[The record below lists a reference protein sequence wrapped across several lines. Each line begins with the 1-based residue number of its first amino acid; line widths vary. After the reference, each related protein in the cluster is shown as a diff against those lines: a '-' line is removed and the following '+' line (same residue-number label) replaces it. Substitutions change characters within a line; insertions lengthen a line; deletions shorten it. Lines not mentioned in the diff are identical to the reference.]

1 MSEGA
6 IGLWGAGPRWEVL
19 NGRDGD
25 ASGTS
30 DDAMVMTRPGN
41 GADAPAPSGVA
52 GRAIDRRMGLP
63 GARAIL
69 GGLLVAVAGVCT
81 FVAWQH
87 ASGTAGES
95 YAVAARPIH
104 PGESLTADDIRLE
117 PIDLPARL
125 SAAAFTDAS
134 GIEGRVAL
142 GPIGDGELV
151 QLGQVSDPAPASPAA
166 ELSFS
171 IARDRAVDGRLR
183 SGDLVDVFVT
193 DDGGTTAVA
202 EGVQIV
208 DAVTHDGGSFG
219 TTGELTITVTIADP
233 ELREPLIQA
242 VREGEVT
249 LVRSTHLSREGG

>member
-1 MSEGA
+1 
-6 IGLWGAGPRWEVL
+6 VL
-19 NGRDGD
+19 NERNVGANGTSGD
-25 ASGTS
+25 AV
-30 DDAMVMTRPGN
+30 VMTRPRRGVEVPPP
-41 GADAPAPSGVA
+41 GGVA
-52 GRAIDRRMGLP
+52 RRTIDPRMGLP
-63 GARAIL
+63 GARAIV

-81 FVAWQH
+81 FVAWQR
-87 ASGTAGES
+87 ASGSADEA

-104 PGESLTADDIRLE
+104 PGEPLTADDIRFE
-117 PIDLPARL
+117 PIDLPAGL

-151 QLGQVSDPAPASPAA
+151 QLGQVSDPGRASPAA
-166 ELSFS
+166 ELSFA

-208 DAVTHDGGSFG
+208 DAATHDGGSFG
-219 TTGELTITVTIADP
+219 TSGELTITVTISDP
-233 ELREPLIQA
+233 ALREPLIQA

-249 LVRSTHLSREGG
+249 LVRSTHLSREAG